1 MTDPASGT
9 AVAAPDPLPPT
20 YHDFAL
26 LGLPTAQLPGIF
38 APNQQVKAPVLQA
51 YILFALARLACE
63 RRPATFAELFCA
75 DAYYAMFARRFGA
88 ARAVGIDSDRD
99 GYLASGRAVL
109 ARLGLT
115 DVELRQQDVHALDPG
130 ERFTIVANV
139 GGLYHVA
146 DPERVL
152 DLSYAICERFL
163 IVQTVVSLATD
174 DPGYFATPAPGL
186 PHGSRH
192 SRSSFDRLVR
202 GRGWHVVDSMFATLD
217 ANPRLEDRGCLFYL
231 VEKPA

>member
-1 MTDPASGT
+1 MTSKE
-9 AVAAPDPLPPT
+9 AADRQAPLPPT

-26 LGLPTAQLPGIF
+26 LGLPTEQLPGIF
-38 APNQQVKAPVLQA
+38 APNQRVKAPVLQE
-51 YILFALARLACE
+51 YILFALARLAEE

-75 DAYYAMFARRFGA
+75 DGYYTMFARHAGA
-88 ARAVGIDSDRD
+88 VRAVGIDSDRD

-115 DVELRQQDVHALDPG
+115 DVELRQQDVHDLDPD

-139 GGLYHVA
+139 GGLYHLA

-163 IVQTVVSLATD
+163 IVQTVVSLAHDAD
-174 DPGYFATPAPGL
+174 DYFETPAPGL

-192 SRSSFDRLVR
+192 SRASFDRVVR
-202 GRGWHVVDSMFATLD
+202 ERGWRVLDSRFAILE
-217 ANPRLEDRGCLFYL
+217 ANPRPEDRGCAIYL
-231 VEKPA
+231 IEKPA